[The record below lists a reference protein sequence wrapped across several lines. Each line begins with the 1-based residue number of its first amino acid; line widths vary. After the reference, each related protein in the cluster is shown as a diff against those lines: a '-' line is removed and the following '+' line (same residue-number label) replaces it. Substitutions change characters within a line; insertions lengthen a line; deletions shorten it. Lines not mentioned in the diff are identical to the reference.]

1 MSNNEQTNVEI
12 AAGPENALLQINQ
25 LSYLMVPQL
34 GICSARTHTIGFP
47 QQSVYTNGETM
58 TWDSQTGAFYIDPV
72 GCYLKFSVSY
82 TVNGTD
88 EENKNLKCFG
98 SGSACN
104 LFSRIVVRTRSGK
117 EVTRVENLNLL
128 AKYKQL
134 YSKPLDW
141 VRTSGRAQGFSDPL
155 NVGTDFADAVPKNGR
170 MFIIPLCDIIPSFN
184 VIGQAFLPPQ
194 LMEGLRIE
202 ISLADP
208 NVAFCNF
215 DQLTG
220 DGSVTEYKIIRP
232 EIHWDC
238 YTLSDQFSRR
248 LSEISATRG
257 LILVH
262 KEYFHSSVSMEGSD
276 VNFDIKKAASKALT
290 AHVICRQNTTI
301 ASPLEDSF
309 ASNVY
314 DWNSIQSQIG
324 SLYNPNQPLTLSNVT
339 INGNMEAY
347 YFALYG
353 TNTYT
358 SRNNSCITPENFT
371 GNPIT
376 AGTPSAKTDYNN
388 CMITF
393 NLNKSNTSDIVGTVV
408 NNSRALLINMRR
420 EAPIAGSRIDAY
432 LCHVRAVQVFTSNA
446 VISD

>member
-1 MSNNEQTNVEI
+1 MSNNEELNVEI
-12 AAGPENALLQINQ
+12 ASGPEEALLQVNQ
-25 LSYLMVPQL
+25 LSYMMMPQI
-34 GICSARTHTIGFP
+34 GICSARTHTVGFA
-47 QQSVYTNGETM
+47 QQSTYTNGETM
-58 TWDSQTGAFYIDPV
+58 TWDSQTGAFYVDPV

-82 TVNGTD
+82 VTTEPTD
-88 EENKNLKCFG
+88 VKSLKCFG

-128 AKYKQL
+128 AKYKQV
-134 YSKPLDW
+134 YTKPLDW
-141 VRTSGRAQGFSDPL
+141 IMTTGRAQGFSNPL
-155 NVGTDFADAVPKNGR
+155 SVGTVFADAVPRAGK

-184 VIGQAFLPPQ
+184 VVGQAFLPPF

-202 ISLADP
+202 LSLADP
-208 NVAFCNF
+208 NIAFCNS

-220 DGSVTEYKIIRP
+220 TSTVTSYTITRP

-238 YTLSDQFSRR
+238 YTLADQFARR
-248 LSEISATRG
+248 ISEIAATKG
-257 LILVH
+257 LHLLH
-262 KEYFHSSVSMEGSD
+262 KEYFYSSVGLEGSD
-276 VNFDIKKAASKALT
+276 VNFDIKKAASKALS
-290 AHVICRQNTTI
+290 AHIICRQNSTI
-301 ASPLEDSF
+301 ASPLEDSL
-309 ASNVY
+309 ASNLY

-324 SLYNPNQPLTLSNVT
+324 SLYNPNQPITLSNVT
-339 INGNMEAY
+339 INGNMESY

-353 TNTYT
+353 TNSYT

-371 GNPIT
+371 GNLIT
-376 AGTPSAKTDYNN
+376 SGTPSAKTQYNN
-388 CMITF
+388 CMINF

-420 EAPIAGSRIDAY
+420 EQAIAGSRIDAY
-432 LCHVRAVQVFTSNA
+432 LCHLRAVKLFTSNA

>member
-1 MSNNEQTNVEI
+1 MSNNEEMNVEI
-12 AAGPENALLQINQ
+12 QGSPNEALLQVNQ
-25 LSYLMVPQL
+25 LSYLMMPQL
-34 GICSARTHTIGFP
+34 GICSARTHTIGFA
-47 QQSVYTNGETM
+47 QQSLYTNGETM
-58 TWDSQTGAFYIDPV
+58 TWDSQTGSFYVDPV
-72 GCYLKFSVSY
+72 GSYLKFTVAY
-82 TVNGTD
+82 TVDGT
-88 EENKNLKCFG
+88 EGKNEKCFG

-134 YSKPLDW
+134 YSKPFDW
-141 VRTSGRAQGFSDPL
+141 IFSTGRAQGFSDPL
-155 NVGTDFADAVPKNGR
+155 SVGATFADEVPKTGR

-184 VIGQAFLPPQ
+184 VIGQAFLPPMY
-194 LMEGLRIE
+194 MEGLRIE
-202 ISLADP
+202 ITLADP
-208 NVAFCNF
+208 NVAFCNV
-215 DQLTG
+215 DQKDG
-220 DGSVTEYKIIRP
+220 DGSVLQYRIIRP

-238 YTLSDQFSRR
+238 YTLSDQFARR
-248 LSEISATRG
+248 IMEHASTRG
-257 LILVH
+257 LILLH
-262 KEYFHSSVSMEGSD
+262 KEYFHSSVGMEGSD
-276 VNFDIKKAASKALT
+276 LNFDVKKAASKCLS
-290 AHVICRQNTTI
+290 AHVICRQNDVI

-324 SLYNPNQPLTLSNVT
+324 SLYNPNQPITLSDVT

-353 TNTYT
+353 NNTYT
-358 SRNNSCITPENFT
+358 SRNNPSITPESFT
-371 GNPIT
+371 GQEIKV
-376 AGTPSAKTDYNN
+376 GTPAEKKTFNS

-420 EAPIAGSRIDAY
+420 QAPITGSRIDAY
-432 LCHVRAVQVFTSNA
+432 LCHVRAIKVFTSNA
-446 VISD
+446 VVSD